1 MYQLIENHSLLSHNT
16 FHLPAIARFFIEYSN
31 EKELIQAL
39 NFVHQNNLVFL
50 QIGGGSNLLFT
61 SDFKGVILHSNIQN
75 IEIVAEDKETV
86 ILKIGAGVVWDN
98 VVDFCVKNG
107 FYGSENLSLIPG
119 ETGAAA
125 VQNIG
130 AYGVEI
136 KDLIEHIEAIN
147 VHTGEKKIF
156 SNDSC
161 QYAYR
166 ESIFKK
172 EEKGNFIITQVV
184 IKLSK
189 VEKYNLNYGNIIAS
203 LPSDYKID
211 LNLVRETIIKIRE
224 SKLPNPELVGNA
236 GSFFMNPYLS
246 HKKYSL
252 LKTKFP
258 QMPHYPVSDE
268 LVKVPAA
275 WLIEQCEWKGKT
287 LGGAAV
293 HDKQCLVI
301 INKGDATALDII
313 ELSSK
318 IRTSVAE
325 KFDIELT
332 PEVIFI

>member
-31 EKELIQAL
+31 EKELIEAL
-39 NFVHQNNLVFL
+39 NFVHQNNLFFL

-61 SDFKGVILHSNIQN
+61 SDFEGVILHSNIQN
-75 IEIVAEDKETV
+75 IEIVAEDNKTV

-98 VVDFCVKNG
+98 VVGFCVKNG

-136 KDLIEHIEAIN
+136 KDLIEHIEAIS
-147 VHTGEKKIF
+147 VQTGEKKIF
-156 SNDSC
+156 SNESC

-172 EEKGNFIITQVV
+172 EEKGNFIITQV
-184 IKLSK
+184 ILKLSK

-203 LPSDYKID
+203 LPSDCKVD
-211 LNLVRETIIKIRE
+211 LNLIRDSIIKIRE
-224 SKLPNPELVGNA
+224 SKLPNPDLVGNA

-246 HKKYSL
+246 HKKYSF